1 MKAPQSSAWP
11 PLTLPRVVRSP
22 LAGISALGFL
32 LLLIIINFALQP
44 LTEPDFGWHLRT
56 GLDVLQNGL
65 PLPSAD
71 PYSHTM
77 PDWPWV
83 EHAWMT
89 DLLVAGIYSAFG
101 ALGVILF
108 FAAVTISAWLLGAA
122 VASASVAIQWL
133 ACAISLW
140 VALPYLGAR
149 TQLITLLGLA
159 VLSLLLKCWRDG
171 SASVRWWIPPLF
183 LVWANLHGGFVA
195 GLLQLSLIIGTSA
208 IVRWMSDRQILFSG
222 RFDEPLLSW
231 MEVRQLTAIMA
242 ISAGITLLNPY
253 GWRLYHEI
261 VDSLSNRFMLET
273 LQEWQPLSMSGL
285 AGRRYALYLAG
296 LIVAMA
302 LWYRRIEPVRWVIG
316 VVFLAFSFRHM
327 RNIPF
332 FLIVSLPFCAQLLSD
347 GYAQLRRRWP
357 SSEVAANRADFAAAV
372 LTAAILMWLGPE
384 HIHRIV
390 LSGTRPAEYFKTT
403 SYPIEAVEWMRANR
417 DQTGQRLYN
426 DYAYGGFLLWWM
438 PGTRIFIDGRMP
450 AWRSGERVIFRDYMA
465 LTGAHPDLSILTK
478 YSVDWALVR
487 KQTPLEE
494 DLARHAG
501 WSRIYDDQKAAIY
514 RMKATMRA
522 F

>member
-1 MKAPQSSAWP
+1 
-11 PLTLPRVVRSP
+11 V
-22 LAGISALGFL
+22 
-32 LLLIIINFALQP
+32 
-44 LTEPDFGWHLRT
+44 
-56 GLDVLQNGL
+56 
-65 PLPSAD
+65 
-71 PYSHTM
+71 
-77 PDWPWV
+77 
-83 EHAWMT
+83 
-89 DLLVAGIYSAFG
+89 LVAGIYSAFG

-171 SASVRWWIPPLF
+171 NASVRWWIPPLF

>member
-22 LAGISALGFL
+22 LAGISTLGLF
-32 LLLIIINFALQP
+32 LLLIIMNFALQP

-89 DLLVAGIYSAFG
+89 DVLVAGIYSAFG

-171 SASVRWWIPPLF
+171 NASVRWWIPPLF

-285 AGRRYALYLAG
+285 AGRSYALYLAG

-332 FLIVSLPFCAQLLSD
+332 FLIVSLPLCAELLSD
-347 GYAQLRRRWP
+347 GYAGLRRRWP
-357 SSEVAANRADFAAAV
+357 FSDVAANRADFAAAV

-384 HIHRIV
+384 HMHRIV

>member
-1 MKAPQSSAWP
+1 
-11 PLTLPRVVRSP
+11 
-22 LAGISALGFL
+22 
-32 LLLIIINFALQP
+32 
-44 LTEPDFGWHLRT
+44 
-56 GLDVLQNGL
+56 
-65 PLPSAD
+65 
-71 PYSHTM
+71 
-77 PDWPWV
+77 
-83 EHAWMT
+83 
-89 DLLVAGIYSAFG
+89 
-101 ALGVILF
+101 
-108 FAAVTISAWLLGAA
+108 
-122 VASASVAIQWL
+122 
-133 ACAISLW
+133 
-140 VALPYLGAR
+140 
-149 TQLITLLGLA
+149 
-159 VLSLLLKCWRDG
+159 
-171 SASVRWWIPPLF
+171 
-183 LVWANLHGGFVA
+183 
-195 GLLQLSLIIGTSA
+195 
-208 IVRWMSDRQILFSG
+208 
-222 RFDEPLLSW
+222 

-347 GYAQLRRRWP
+347 GHAQLRRRWP